1 MPNAPIL
8 LVTLVTRHRGPIHPS
23 SPQFLA
29 KNPDG
34 KAPKKAQKLR
44 RDREK
49 KRPTAAAAV
58 KEAAPD
64 EVVESVRALEEMDVD
79 EFMRSDAM
87 MGVGDSDEEEDDE
100 GGVAEEEGEGGEEE
114 EEGEVE
120 EDDGSG
126 ESDDEEEDD
135 EEVAG
140 LKNSVST

>member
-1 MPNAPIL
+1 
-8 LVTLVTRHRGPIHPS
+8 
-23 SPQFLA
+23 
-29 KNPDG
+29 
-34 KAPKKAQKLR
+34 
-44 RDREK
+44 
-49 KRPTAAAAV
+49 V

-114 EEGEVE
+114 EEEEEGEVE

-126 ESDDEEEDD
+126 ESDDEE
-135 EEVAG
+135 VAG

>member
-1 MPNAPIL
+1 M
-8 LVTLVTRHRGPIHPS
+8 
-23 SPQFLA
+23 
-29 KNPDG
+29 
-34 KAPKKAQKLR
+34 
-44 RDREK
+44 
-49 KRPTAAAAV
+49 

-100 GGVAEEEGEGGEEE
+100 GGMAEEEGEGGEEEEEE

-120 EDDGSG
+120 EDDGSD
-126 ESDDEEEDD
+126 ESDD